1 MCVSCGRTYR
11 EGRMC
16 PKREDKIVCI
26 DCCRK
31 CEDYREKQNYMV
43 CETPCRYHI
52 NHPPPKRRV
61 FQKAMQM
68 YELQKEIELQH
79 KKASY
84 YYERSWPKFA
94 KEAET
99 EVVKLKYRL
108 GRLQE
113 EKEKWEKEQESSHL

>member
-1 MCVSCGRTYR
+1 MTCAFCGRTYR

-16 PKREDKIVCI
+16 PKREDRIVCI

-43 CETPCRYHI
+43 CETPCRYYL
-52 NHPPPKRRV
+52 NHPQPKPKV
-61 FQKAMQM
+61 FPKAMQM
-68 YELQKEIELQH
+68 CKIQKEIELQK
-79 KKASY
+79 KKAGY

-99 EVVKLKYRL
+99 EIVKLKYRL
-108 GRLQE
+108 KKLQE
-113 EKEKWEKEQESSHL
+113 EKRKWEEKEQES

>member
-1 MCVSCGRTYR
+1 MCVSCGRAYH

-16 PKREDKIVCI
+16 PKREDKFVCI
-26 DCCRK
+26 DCCGR

-43 CETPCRYHI
+43 CENPCRYHI
-52 NHPPPKRRV
+52 NHPAPKRAA
-61 FQKAMQM
+61 FPKAMQM
-68 YELQKEIELQH
+68 YEIGKEIEIQR
-79 KKASY
+79 KKAAY

-99 EVVKLKYRL
+99 EIVKLIYRL

-113 EKEKWEKEQESSHL
+113 EKRKWEKEQESSR